1 MNTLLSVSNLSIS
14 HGGISAVRSSNIEV
28 KQGEVIALLG
38 PNGAGKSSTLRG
50 IVGLVKSKGN
60 VIFDGEDI
68 SGLSTEKIIS
78 TGISLVPE
86 GRRLFPNLTVKEN
99 LILGA
104 PRKANTKEVYE
115 ELLQRLPILKSR
127 SNQTAGTLSGGEQQ
141 QVAVARALMSRP
153 KLLLIDEPSLGLA
166 PTIVDAIYKLLS
178 DLRSSG
184 LSMIIVE
191 QEVNRVLKF
200 ADRGYAMS
208 SGDITVEGD
217 AKDLLS
223 SDEIKKV
230 YLGENTNE

>member
-104 PRKANTKEVYE
+104 HRKANTKEVYE

>member
-127 SNQTAGTLSGGEQQ
+127 SKVSDFLSQRVHRLRSRGNQTST
-141 QVAVARALMSRP
+141 SRCC
-153 KLLLIDEPSLGLA
+153 
-166 PTIVDAIYKLLS
+166 
-178 DLRSSG
+178 
-184 LSMIIVE
+184 
-191 QEVNRVLKF
+191 
-200 ADRGYAMS
+200 
-208 SGDITVEGD
+208 
-217 AKDLLS
+217 LS
-223 SDEIKKV
+223 SVACKSGAIHSREGFCPPTRTRV
-230 YLGENTNE
+230 ATAG

>member
-223 SDEIKKV
+223 SDEIKKA

>member
-1 MNTLLSVSNLSIS
+1 MNALLSVSNLSIS
-14 HGGISAVRSSNIEV
+14 HGGISAVRGSNIEV
-28 KQGEVIALLG
+28 KQGEIIALLG

-50 IVGLVKSKGN
+50 IVGLVNSKGN

-68 SGLSTEKIIS
+68 AGLSTEKIIS
-78 TGISLVPE
+78 AGISLVPE

-115 ELLQRLPILKSR
+115 ELLQRLPILESR

-141 QVAVARALMSRP
+141 QVAVARALMSKP

-166 PTIVDAIYKLLS
+166 PTIVDAIYGLLS

-191 QEVNRVLKF
+191 QEVHRVLKF

-217 AKDLLS
+217 AKELLL

-230 YLGENTNE
+230 YLGENADE

>member
-230 YLGENTNE
+230 YLGENANE